1 MKEYKRIDLSDV
13 KYCRLAFSVIES
25 PLVDKYVD
33 FTPTPE
39 ELWWLYR
46 HADHFLVGFPVLKGS
61 KDYSKYLSMAKEFC
75 ETNKFT
81 FEDISSVLLMND
93 KTEKIVNRW
102 FV

>member
-25 PLVDKYVD
+25 PLVNKYVD

-39 ELWWLYR
+39 ELSWLYY
-46 HADHFLVGFPVLKGS
+46 HTDSFSVGFPALKGS

-81 FEDISSVLLMND
+81 FESLDAVLLMSD
-93 KTEKIVNRW
+93 KTEKFVNNW